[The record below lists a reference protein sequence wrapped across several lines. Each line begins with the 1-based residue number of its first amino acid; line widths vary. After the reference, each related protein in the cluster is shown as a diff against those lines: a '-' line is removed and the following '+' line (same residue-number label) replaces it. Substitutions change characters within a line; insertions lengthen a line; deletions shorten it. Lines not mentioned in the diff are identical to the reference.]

1 MNSLYI
7 INLKKFKTIDFEQVN
22 HDEKL
27 KIRMR
32 GEDHEEN
39 EFYEFAVLY
48 LKHCGKL
55 VQEDEIESQAYSELV
70 KLDSKIGIPAVD
82 QLVCC
87 LNYTTRWDII
97 KVDIFVLIYFCN
109 KNHLRRST
117 LRK

>member
-1 MNSLYI
+1 
-7 INLKKFKTIDFEQVN
+7 
-22 HDEKL
+22 
-27 KIRMR
+27 MR

-39 EFYEFAVLY
+39 EFYGFAVLY

-97 KVDIFVLIYFCN
+97 KVDFL
-109 KNHLRRST
+109 T
-117 LRK
+117 